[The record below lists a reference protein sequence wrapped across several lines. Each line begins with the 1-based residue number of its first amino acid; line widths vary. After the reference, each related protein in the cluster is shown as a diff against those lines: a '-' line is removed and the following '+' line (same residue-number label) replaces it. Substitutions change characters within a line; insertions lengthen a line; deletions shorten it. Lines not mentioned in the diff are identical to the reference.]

1 MSAVEISGLNADIGF
16 STESDVAL
24 NEMYRSAY
32 TVSHE
37 RKRVASRPPVV
48 VLGRR
53 ERTQELVSLAP
64 ASAAATTAATAATA
78 AEAGAA
84 ARCGEARRGRGR
96 EARSRR
102 GRLE

>member
-53 ERTQELVSLAP
+53 ERTQETGLF
-64 ASAAATTAATAATA
+64 SA
-78 AEAGAA
+78 GV
-84 ARCGEARRGRGR
+84 RRRHH
-96 EARSRR
+96 RR
-102 GRLE
+102 YRRYRR